1 MAFYAKLWTDILG
14 DEKLMRAARKGAK
27 HLVILPWLFAFAKK
41 VDDNGRITVDGEP
54 AEPDDISSLV
64 PGISARQVAACFDE
78 LERIKVLVR
87 DDDGAL
93 RLASWEERSGSGS
106 KPSDAPE
113 SVADRVRRHRQKKRA
128 ATANTDGETPHMPY
142 DVTPPV
148 TRNETPSVT
157 PRNAG
162 ETSYARSREEEEDG
176 EEELDREI
184 EPEKEE
190 EGARVTSAASATR
203 PELKRP
209 PSSPAGAVLRE
220 RLKSPAHRSAL
231 DRIAATVPTPETWL
245 AEMAARLEGMHGP
258 AITVQQLGETLTDY
272 VANGCLARPT
282 FKHFRGYLDNAARS
296 RESLAANA
304 ANGSGDTREK
314 PDWQLTEAERF
325 DRAAKKIE
333 AEEREAKLRA
343 VAGGRR

>member
-64 PGISARQVAACFDE
+64 PGITARQVAACFDE

-128 ATANTDGETPHMPY
+128 ATATIDSETPQTRTG
-142 DVTPPV
+142 VTPHV

-162 ETSYARSREEEEDG
+162 ETSYARSREEEEDV

-190 EGARVTSAASATR
+190 EGARVTSATR

-209 PSSPAGAVLRE
+209 PSSPASAALRE
-220 RLKSPAHRSAL
+220 KLKSPAHRSAF
-231 DRIAATVPTPETWL
+231 DRIAATVPTPETWT
-245 AEMAARLEGMHGP
+245 AEMAARLDGMHGP

-282 FKHFRGYLDNAARS
+282 FKHFRGYLDNAARP
-296 RESLAANA
+296 REPRPATNG
-304 ANGSGDTREK
+304 ANGSAETREK

-325 DRAAKKIE
+325 DRAAEKIE
-333 AEEREAKLRA
+333 REEREAKLRA
-343 VAGGRR
+343 VAGGNRR